1 MALDLRLGAFNV
13 RPEVT
18 LLLLETLQLNLVLSQ
33 PILPPLLLFPLL
45 LVVTVQLAKQLALQR
60 LRMPVG
66 QLNLELGLLLNM
78 EPGKGNM
85 ELWSWEAGA

>member
-18 LLLLETLQLNLVLSQ
+18 LLLLETLQLNQVLSQ
-33 PILPPLLLFPLL
+33 PILPPLLLFSLL

-60 LRMPVG
+60 RMPVG
-66 QLNLELGLLLNM
+66 KLNLELGLLLDM
-78 EPGKGNM
+78 EPGKGNL